1 AQARRSWPR
10 LIPGSRAAC
19 LLSLVVQKYGGSSVK
34 DVERIQA
41 VARRVAARRDAGND
55 MVVVVSAMGDTTDEL
70 IDLAH
75 RITRLPEPREMALLL
90 STGELISSALG
101 TMALHELGQKAVAL
115 SGPQAGIMTDTT
127 FSKAKISAIDP
138 ARLERELK
146 GGKIVIVAGFQGL
159 TEEED
164 VATLG
169 RGGSDTT
176 AVGLAARL
184 RADACEIYTDVDGVY
199 TADPRIVPE
208 ARKLDT
214 ISFEEMLEMAQMGAK
229 VMHPRAVELGQIYNM
244 PITVRSSYSD
254 REGTIIGV
262 ENVNKVTG
270 IAHDADVAKITLV
283 GLPDRPG
290 VAHQLFAPLADAAI
304 NVDTIVQNVSH
315 HGVTDISFTV
325 AKTDLQSSQKFIES
339 VARDLGASSVIA
351 NPDMAKVS
359 IVGTGIQNHPGYAA
373 RMFGAMSEAGINI
386 DMISTTEIRITV
398 LIERAKVADAVRA
411 LHRAFELD
419 QA

>member
-1 AQARRSWPR
+1 MN
-10 LIPGSRAAC
+10 
-19 LLSLVVQKYGGSSVK
+19 LLVQKYGGSSVK
-34 DVERIQA
+34 DADRIKA
-41 VARRVAARRDAGND
+41 VAQRVAGCQQQGNR

-70 IDLAH
+70 IDLAQQ
-75 RITRLPEPREMALLL
+75 INPEPEAREMDMLL
-90 STGELISSALG
+90 STGELISSALMA
-101 TMALHELGQKAVAL
+101 MALHQLGRKAVAL
-115 SGPQAGIMTDTT
+115 SGPQAGIMTDAT

-138 ARLERELK
+138 ARLERELDE
-146 GGKIVIVAGFQGL
+146 GKIVIVAGFQGL
-159 TEEED
+159 TDDQD

-176 AVGLAARL
+176 AVALAARL
-184 RADACEIYTDVDGVY
+184 RADACEIYTDVEGVY

-229 VMHPRAVELGQIYNM
+229 VMHPRAVELGQIYDM

-254 REGTIIGV
+254 REGTVIGV

-270 IAHDADVAKITLV
+270 IAHDSDVAKLTVV
-283 GLPDRPG
+283 GVPDQPG
-290 VAHQLFAPLADAAI
+290 VAHRLFSPLAEAAI

-315 HGVTDISFTV
+315 DGKTDISFTV
-325 AKTDLQSSQKFIES
+325 NKTDLSATQKFVES
-339 VARDLGASSVIA
+339 VAGGLKAQRVLA

-373 RMFGAMSEAGINI
+373 RMFGAMSQAGINI
-386 DMISTTEIRITV
+386 DMISTSEIRITV
-398 LIERAKVADAVRA
+398 LIDRKDVQTAVKA
-411 LHRAFELD
+411 LHKTFELD
-419 QA
+419 KA

>member
-1 AQARRSWPR
+1 MP
-10 LIPGSRAAC
+10 LI
-19 LLSLVVQKYGGSSVK
+19 VQKYGGSSVK
-34 DVERIQA
+34 DVGRIKA
-41 VARRVAARRDAGND
+41 VAQRVAGRHDAGNSL
-55 MVVVVSAMGDTTDEL
+55 VVVVSAMGDTTDEL
-70 IDLAH
+70 IDLAQQ
-75 RITRLPEPREMALLL
+75 IAPEPEPREMDLLL
-90 STGELISSALG
+90 STGELISSALV
-101 TMALHELGQKAVAL
+101 TMALHELGHKAVAL
-115 SGPQAGIMTDTT
+115 SGPQAGIMTDAT
-127 FSKAKISAIDP
+127 FSRAKISAIDP
-138 ARLERELK
+138 ARLQRELDD
-146 GGKIVIVAGFQGL
+146 GKVVIVAGFQGL
-159 TEEED
+159 TDDQD

-176 AVGLAARL
+176 AVALAARL
-184 RADACEIYTDVDGVY
+184 KARACEIYTDVDGVY

-244 PITVRSSYSD
+244 PITVRSSYND

-270 IAHDADVAKITLV
+270 IAHESDVAKLTVV
-283 GLPDRPG
+283 GVPDQPG
-290 VAHQLFAPLADAAI
+290 VAHRLFAPLAEASI

-315 HGVTDISFTV
+315 RGKTDISFTV
-325 AKTDLQSSQKFIES
+325 GKTDLPSSQKFVES
-339 VARDLGASSVIA
+339 VARDLSAETVLA

-373 RMFGAMSEAGINI
+373 RMFGAMSDAGINI
-386 DMISTTEIRITV
+386 DMISTSEIRITV
-398 LIERAKVADAVRA
+398 LIDRGHVSDAVRA

>member
-1 AQARRSWPR
+1 
-10 LIPGSRAAC
+10 
-19 LLSLVVQKYGGSSVK
+19 
-34 DVERIQA
+34 
-41 VARRVAARRDAGND
+41 

-75 RITRLPEPREMALLL
+75 RITRQPEPREMDLLL
-90 STGELISSALG
+90 STGELISSALV

-146 GGKIVIVAGFQGL
+146 GGKIVIVAGFQGVDRAG
-159 TEEED
+159 D

-176 AVGLAARL
+176 AVALAARL
-184 RADACEIYTDVDGVY
+184 KASACEIYTDVDGVY

-229 VMHPRAVELGQIYNM
+229 VMHPRAVELGQIYEM

-270 IAHDADVAKITLV
+270 IAHDTDVAKLTVV
-283 GLPDRPG
+283 GVPDQPG
-290 VAHQLFAPLADAAI
+290 VAHRLFAPLAEAAI

-315 HGVTDISFTV
+315 DGKTDISFTV
-325 AKTDLQSSQKFIES
+325 NKTDLPSTQKFVES
-339 VARDLGASSVIA
+339 VAASLNAQRVLA

-386 DMISTTEIRITV
+386 DMISTSEIRITV
-398 LIERAKVADAVRA
+398 LIDRGEVQTAVTA
-411 LHRAFELD
+411 LHKTFELD
-419 QA
+419 KA

>member
-1 AQARRSWPR
+1 
-10 LIPGSRAAC
+10 
-19 LLSLVVQKYGGSSVK
+19 LSLVVQKYGGSSVK

-75 RITRLPEPREMALLL
+75 RITRQPEPREMDLLL
-90 STGELISSALG
+90 STGELISSALV

-386 DMISTTEIRITV
+386 DMISTSEIRITV

>member
-1 AQARRSWPR
+1 M
-10 LIPGSRAAC
+10 
-19 LLSLVVQKYGGSSVK
+19 SLVVQKYGGSSVK

-75 RITRLPEPREMALLL
+75 RITRQPEPREMDLLL
-90 STGELISSALG
+90 STGELISSALV

-386 DMISTTEIRITV
+386 DMISTSEIRITV